1 MKRYLF
7 NLLDAAV
14 KGFFTETGL
23 SLPDSNSIQIERTRD
38 ERYGEF
44 ASNIALNL
52 SKTAGLKPRDLAAG
66 ILKHLPE
73 SDFLDKVE
81 IAGPGFINFF
91 LAQKAYLQVIPDIL
105 AGGEGFGRDS
115 MGANQHVLLEFV
127 STNPTGPLHV
137 GHGRGAAYGASVANL
152 LEAAGYAVTREYYV
166 NDAGRQ
172 MDILATSVW
181 LRYLEQCGS
190 TVDFPEKGYQ
200 GDYIQQIAEDIF
212 REKGTVFNKAP
223 EANRNDKNA
232 GVDGDTHLDLL
243 IAQAKAALGKEEYT
257 YIHQTTLAHI
267 LDDIKNDLEEF
278 GIKFDRWFSEESLI
292 SSGEV
297 TQCITKLQDEGE
309 IYEKDGAQWFR
320 STYYGDEKDRV
331 VVRENGQLTYFAS
344 DIAYHLNKYN
354 RGYTGMINIWG
365 ADHHGYIS
373 RVKAALK
380 ALGRNPDLLE
390 ILLVQFAVLYR
401 GTEKVSMSTRSADY
415 VTLRDL
421 RQEVG
426 NDAARFFYV
435 MRKSEQHL
443 DFDLELAKSQ
453 SKDNPVY
460 YIQYAHARI
469 SSVMNQ
475 LSEKGFTYRPEEARI
490 SLEKLTQPHELMI
503 MKTLLRYPEVIQA
516 AAGNYEP
523 HQICFYLSDL
533 ANEFHSYYNS
543 HQFIVDDTGVRNA
556 RISLILAV
564 RQVIKNGLGILG
576 VTAPDKM

>member
-1 MKRYLF
+1 MKQYLF

-14 KGFFTETGL
+14 NGFFTETGL
-23 SLPDSNSIQIERTRD
+23 SLPDSSSIQIERTRD

-44 ASNIALNL
+44 ASNIALNI

-73 SDFLDKVE
+73 SEFLDKVE

-105 AGGEGFGRDS
+105 TGGADFGRNN
-115 MGANQHVLLEFV
+115 MGADQQVLLEFV

-152 LEAAGYAVTREYYV
+152 LEAAGYTVTREYYV

-181 LRYLEQCGS
+181 LRYLEQCGAG
-190 TVDFPEKGYQ
+190 VPFPEKGYR
-200 GDYIQQIAEDIF
+200 GDYIRQIADNIL
-212 REKGTVFNKAP
+212 REKGTIFNKQPQADSN
-223 EANRNDKNA
+223 EKIAA
-232 GVDGDTHLDLL
+232 ADGDAQLDLL
-243 IAQAKAALGKEEYT
+243 IAQAKTALGIEGYT
-257 YIHQTTLAHI
+257 YIHQTTLANI
-267 LDDIKNDLEEF
+267 LDDIKDDLAEF
-278 GIKFDRWFSEESLI
+278 GIRFDIWFSEESLT

-297 TQCITKLQDEGE
+297 MECITKLQDAGE

-354 RGYTGMINIWG
+354 RGYTGMVNIWG

-373 RVKAALK
+373 RVKAAVK

-475 LSEKGFTYRPEEARI
+475 LSEKGFTFNREEALAA
-490 SLEKLTQPHELMI
+490 LEMLTQSHEQMI
-503 MKTLLRYPEVIQA
+503 MKTLLRYPEVIQT
-516 AAGNYEP
+516 AAGSYEP

-533 ANEFHSYYNS
+533 ANEFHSYYNT
-543 HQFIVDDTGVRNA
+543 HQFIVDDPAIRNA
-556 RISLILAV
+556 RICLILAV
-564 RQVIKNGLGILG
+564 RQVIKNGLEILG